1 MNPFELI
8 QAQALALMA
17 KLALILLPVLV
28 AGLALYFQSL
38 TFRRIVNLINPPR
51 NQARYGRGG
60 RVYKSGY
67 AFNEQTARWVYV
79 HRNVGST
86 HKKRRYT
93 VYQHNK
99 R

>member
-1 MNPFELI
+1 MNPLEPI
-8 QAQALALMA
+8 QAQALALLA
-17 KLALILLPVLV
+17 KAAFVLLPVFAV
-28 AGLALYFQSL
+28 SLALYFHSL
-38 TFRRIVNLINPPR
+38 TFRRIVNFINPPR

-79 HRNVGST
+79 HRNTGPAS
-86 HKKRRYT
+86 KKRRYT
-93 VYQHNK
+93 VYQNTK